1 MGANLSSESL
11 LAEQA
16 ARQNR
21 VTGITMTATTISVN
35 LEPKI
40 EARYVRPDCK
50 DPVAVHRYDQEVIT
64 VQGLGIH
71 GRALRYVVKTVRL
84 AYVNDAGQFVTFM
97 APLPGIRTDVLVT
110 AEVVDRAL
118 YLTVDRNLSLSV
130 AAAMLHDLYQ
140 VETSSSAL
148 ERWKAAAAE
157 ALPAIGQLIQQLNAQ
172 KPITALHLDEYK
184 ATGTKSWELALRDEH
199 GRLLFSIRL
208 KKRDEWHITVILRWL
223 RLLGLRIKVFYVD
236 FWPAYPLAIRAVYP
250 QAAIQ
255 FDFFHVIQ
263 NIHRHLYKAF
273 TAYRKAYRTANTAQ
287 EQAKVREAL
296 HKQLW
301 ENRYLL
307 FTNEENLSAE
317 QQQVLDDLLR
327 EHRDTLVEQI
337 VVFRWYLRDIFNA
350 STSFAEAVE
359 KLAFLILEG
368 WADVSS
374 AFGKVMAFL
383 QEHFANMLTYLRVP
397 GVQRNS
403 LSECTVRSLRR
414 IERIRQGF
422 KTQQG
427 RVNHLKLLQWRKYL
441 QPASL

>member
-1 MGANLSSESL
+1 MQPSL
-11 LAEQA
+11 PITELLTEKAVQE
-16 ARQNR
+16 NI
-21 VTGITMTATTISVN
+21 VTGIQVTDARIVVN
-35 LEPKI
+35 LEPRI
-40 EARYVRPDCK
+40 AARYVRPDCQE
-50 DPVAVHRYDQEVIT
+50 PVAAHRYDHETIT
-64 VQGLGIH
+64 VQGLGIQ
-71 GRALRYVVKTVRL
+71 GKALRYMVKTVRL
-84 AYVNDAGQFVTFM
+84 AYLNDAGKLVTFN
-97 APLPGIRTDVLVT
+97 APLPGIRTDLLVT
-110 AEVVDRAL
+110 DEVVDKAL
-118 YLTVDRNLSLSV
+118 YLIVDRNISLPI
-130 AAAMLHDLYQ
+130 AAEMLNDLYQ

-148 ERWKAAAAE
+148 DRWKAAEAE
-157 ALPAIGQLIQQLNAQ
+157 ALPSIGRLIQRLNE
-172 KPITALHLDEYK
+172 KLPITVLHLDEYK
-184 ATGTKSWELALRDEH
+184 ATGTKSWELVLRDEH

-208 KKRDEWHITVILRWL
+208 KKRDEWHIKVILRWL
-223 RLLGLRIKVFYVD
+223 RLLGLQIKVFYVD
-236 FWPAYPLAIRAVYP
+236 FWLAYPMAIRAIYP
-250 QAAIQ
+250 QAEIQ

-273 TAYRKAYRTANTAQ
+273 TAYRKAYRIADTTQ

-327 EHRDTLVEQI
+327 EHSDTIVEQI

-350 STSFAEAVE
+350 SASFAEAVE

-441 QPASL
+441 QPAN

>member
-1 MGANLSSESL
+1 
-11 LAEQA
+11 
-16 ARQNR
+16 
-21 VTGITMTATTISVN
+21 
-35 LEPKI
+35 
-40 EARYVRPDCK
+40 
-50 DPVAVHRYDQEVIT
+50 
-64 VQGLGIH
+64 
-71 GRALRYVVKTVRL
+71 
-84 AYVNDAGQFVTFM
+84 
-97 APLPGIRTDVLVT
+97 LVT
-110 AEVVDRAL
+110 DEVVDKAL
-118 YLTVDRNLSLSV
+118 YLIVDRNISLPI
-130 AAAMLHDLYQ
+130 AAEMLHDLYQ

-148 ERWKAAAAE
+148 DRWKAAEAE
-157 ALPAIGQLIQQLNAQ
+157 ALPSIGRLIQRLNE
-172 KPITALHLDEYK
+172 KRPITTLHLDEYK
-184 ATGTKSWELALRDEH
+184 ATGTKSWELVLRDEH
-199 GRLLFSIRL
+199 GRLLFSICL
-208 KKRDEWHITVILRWL
+208 KKRDEWHIKVILRWL
-223 RLLGLRIKVFYVD
+223 RLLGLQIKVFYVD
-236 FWPAYPLAIRAVYP
+236 FWLAYPVAIRAIYP
-250 QAAIQ
+250 QAEIQ

-273 TAYRKAYRTANTAQ
+273 TAYRKAYRSAGTTQ
-287 EQAKVREAL
+287 EQAKVRAAL

-317 QQQVLDDLLR
+317 QQQVLDELLR
-327 EHRDTLVEQI
+327 EHCDTIVEQI

-368 WADVSS
+368 WADVSG

-383 QEHFANMLTYLRVP
+383 QEHFANMLTYLRIP

-403 LSECTVRSLRR
+403 LSECTVHCLRR

-441 QPASL
+441 QPAS

>member
-1 MGANLSSESL
+1 MQPSL
-11 LAEQA
+11 PITELLTEKAVQE
-16 ARQNR
+16 NI
-21 VTGITMTATTISVN
+21 VTGIQVTDARIVVN
-35 LEPKI
+35 LEPRI
-40 EARYVRPDCK
+40 AVRYVRPDCQEL
-50 DPVAVHRYDQEVIT
+50 VAAHRYDHETIT
-64 VQGLGIH
+64 VQGLGIQ
-71 GRALRYVVKTVRL
+71 GKALRYVVKTVRL
-84 AYVNDAGQFVTFM
+84 AYLNDAGKLVTFN
-97 APLPGIRTDVLVT
+97 APLPGIRTDLLVT
-110 AEVVDRAL
+110 DEVVDKAL
-118 YLTVDRNLSLSV
+118 YLIVDRNISLPI
-130 AAAMLHDLYQ
+130 AAEMLYDLYQ

-148 ERWKAAAAE
+148 DRWKAAEAE
-157 ALPAIGQLIQQLNAQ
+157 ALPSIGQLIRRLNE
-172 KPITALHLDEYK
+172 KLPITVLHLDEYK
-184 ATGTKSWELALRDEH
+184 ATGTKSWELVLRDEH

-208 KKRDEWHITVILRWL
+208 KKRDEWHIKVILRWL
-223 RLLGLRIKVFYVD
+223 RLLGLQIKVFYVD
-236 FWPAYPLAIRAVYP
+236 FWLAYPVAVRAIYP
-250 QAAIQ
+250 QAEIQ
-255 FDFFHVIQ
+255 FDFSHVIQ

-273 TAYRKAYRTANTAQ
+273 TAYRKAYRTADTTQ
-287 EQAKVREAL
+287 EQAKVREVL

-307 FTNEENLSAE
+307 FTNEENLSEE

-327 EHRDTLVEQI
+327 EHCDTIVEQI

-441 QPASL
+441 QPAS

>member
-1 MGANLSSESL
+1 MQPSL
-11 LAEQA
+11 PITELLTEKAVQE
-16 ARQNR
+16 NI
-21 VTGITMTATTISVN
+21 VTGIQVTDARIVVN
-35 LEPKI
+35 LEPRI
-40 EARYVRPDCK
+40 AARYVRPDCQE
-50 DPVAVHRYDQEVIT
+50 PVVAHRYDHDTIT
-64 VQGLGIH
+64 VQGLGIQ
-71 GRALRYVVKTVRL
+71 GKALRYVVKTVRL
-84 AYVNDAGQFVTFM
+84 AYFNDAGKLVTFN
-97 APLPGIRTDVLVT
+97 APLPGIRTDLLVT
-110 AEVVDRAL
+110 DEVVDKAL
-118 YLTVDRNLSLSV
+118 YLIVDRNISLPI
-130 AAAMLHDLYQ
+130 AAEMLNDLYQ

-148 ERWKAAAAE
+148 DRWKAAEAE
-157 ALPAIGQLIQQLNAQ
+157 ALPSIGRLIQRLNE
-172 KPITALHLDEYK
+172 KLPITVLHLDEYK
-184 ATGTKSWELALRDEH
+184 ATGTKSWELVLRDEH

-208 KKRDEWHITVILRWL
+208 KKRDEWHIKVILRWL
-223 RLLGLRIKVFYVD
+223 RLLGLQIKVFYVD
-236 FWPAYPLAIRAVYP
+236 FWLAYPMAIRAIYP
-250 QAAIQ
+250 QAEIQ

-273 TAYRKAYRTANTAQ
+273 TAYRKAYRTADTTQ
-287 EQAKVREAL
+287 EQTKVREAL

-327 EHRDTLVEQI
+327 EHSDTIVEQI

-350 STSFAEAVE
+350 SASFAEAVE

-441 QPASL
+441 QPAN

>member
-1 MGANLSSESL
+1 MQPSL
-11 LAEQA
+11 PITELLTEKAVQENIA
-16 ARQNR
+16 
-21 VTGITMTATTISVN
+21 TGIQVTDARIVVN
-35 LEPKI
+35 LEPRI
-40 EARYVRPDCK
+40 AARYVRPDCQR
-50 DPVAVHRYDQEVIT
+50 PVAVHRYDHENIM
-64 VQGLGIH
+64 VQGLGIQ
-71 GRALRYVVKTVRL
+71 GKALRYVVKTVRL
-84 AYVNDAGQFVTFM
+84 AYFNDAGKLVTFN
-97 APLPGIRTDVLVT
+97 APLPGIRTDLLVT
-110 AEVVDRAL
+110 DEVVDKAL
-118 YLTVDRNLSLSV
+118 YLTVDRNISLAI
-130 AAAMLHDLYQ
+130 AAEMLYDLYQ

-148 ERWKAAAAE
+148 DRWKAAEAE
-157 ALPAIGQLIQQLNAQ
+157 ALPSIGQLIQRLNE
-172 KPITALHLDEYK
+172 KLPITALHLDEYK
-184 ATGTKSWELALRDEH
+184 ATGTKSWELVLRDEH
-199 GRLLFSIRL
+199 GRLLFSIHL
-208 KKRDEWHITVILRWL
+208 KKRDEWHIKVILRWLRWL
-223 RLLGLRIKVFYVD
+223 RLLGLQIKVFYVD
-236 FWPAYPLAIRAVYP
+236 FWLAYPVAIRAIYP
-250 QAAIQ
+250 QAEIQ

-273 TAYRKAYRTANTAQ
+273 TAYRKAYRTADTTQ

-327 EHRDTLVEQI
+327 EHGDTIVEQI

-350 STSFAEAVE
+350 SASFAEAVE

-374 AFGKVMAFL
+374 AFAKVMAFL

-414 IERIRQGF
+414 IERI
-422 KTQQG
+422 
-427 RVNHLKLLQWRKYL
+427 
-441 QPASL
+441 

>member
-1 MGANLSSESL
+1 MQPSL
-11 LAEQA
+11 PITELLTEKAVQENMA
-16 ARQNR
+16 
-21 VTGITMTATTISVN
+21 TGIQVTDTRIVVN
-35 LEPKI
+35 LEPRI
-40 EARYVRPDCK
+40 AARYVRPDCQE
-50 DPVAVHRYDQEVIT
+50 PVAAHRYDHETIT
-64 VQGLGIH
+64 VQGLGIQ
-71 GRALRYVVKTVRL
+71 GKALRYAVKTVRL
-84 AYVNDAGQFVTFM
+84 AYLNDAGKLVTFN
-97 APLPGIRTDVLVT
+97 APLPGIRTDLLVT
-110 AEVVDRAL
+110 DEVVDKAL
-118 YLTVDRNLSLSV
+118 YLIVDRNISLPI
-130 AAAMLHDLYQ
+130 AAEMLYDLYQ

-148 ERWKAAAAE
+148 DRWKAAEAE
-157 ALPAIGQLIQQLNAQ
+157 ALPSIGQLIRRLNE
-172 KPITALHLDEYK
+172 KLPITALHLDEYK
-184 ATGTKSWELALRDEH
+184 ATGTKSWELVLRDEH

-208 KKRDEWHITVILRWL
+208 KKRDEWHIKVILRWL
-223 RLLGLRIKVFYVD
+223 RLLGLQIKVFYVD
-236 FWPAYPLAIRAVYP
+236 FWLAYPVAIRAIYP
-250 QAAIQ
+250 QAEIQ

-273 TAYRKAYRTANTAQ
+273 TAYRKAYRSADTTQ

-307 FTNEENLSAE
+307 FTNEENLSEE

-327 EHRDTLVEQI
+327 EHCDTIVEQI
-337 VVFRWYLRDIFNA
+337 VVFRWHLRDIFNA
-350 STSFAEAVE
+350 SASFAEAVE

-368 WADVSS
+368 WADVSI

-441 QPASL
+441 QPAS

>member
-1 MGANLSSESL
+1 MQPSL
-11 LAEQA
+11 PITELLTEKAVQENIA
-16 ARQNR
+16 
-21 VTGITMTATTISVN
+21 TGIQVTDARIVVN
-35 LEPKI
+35 LEPRI
-40 EARYVRPDCK
+40 AARYVRPDCQE
-50 DPVAVHRYDQEVIT
+50 PVVAHRYDHDTIT
-64 VQGLGIH
+64 VQGLGIQ
-71 GRALRYVVKTVRL
+71 GKALRYVVKTVRL
-84 AYVNDAGQFVTFM
+84 AYFNDAGKLVTFN
-97 APLPGIRTDVLVT
+97 APLPGIRTDLLVT
-110 AEVVDRAL
+110 DEVVDKAL
-118 YLTVDRNLSLSV
+118 YLIVDRNISLPI
-130 AAAMLHDLYQ
+130 AAEMLHDLYQ

-148 ERWKAAAAE
+148 DRWKAAEAE
-157 ALPAIGQLIQQLNAQ
+157 ALPSIGQLIQRLNEKQ
-172 KPITALHLDEYK
+172 PITVLHLDEYK
-184 ATGTKSWELALRDEH
+184 ATGTKSWELVLRDEH

-208 KKRDEWHITVILRWL
+208 KKRDEWHIKVILRWL
-223 RLLGLRIKVFYVD
+223 RLLGLQIKVFYVD
-236 FWPAYPLAIRAVYP
+236 FWLAYPVAIRAIYP
-250 QAAIQ
+250 QAEIQ

-273 TAYRKAYRTANTAQ
+273 TAYRKAYRIADTTQ

-327 EHRDTLVEQI
+327 EHSDTIVEQI

-350 STSFAEAVE
+350 SASFAEAVE

-441 QPASL
+441 QPAN

>member
-1 MGANLSSESL
+1 MQPSL
-11 LAEQA
+11 PITELLTEKAVQENIA
-16 ARQNR
+16 
-21 VTGITMTATTISVN
+21 TGIQVTDARIVVN
-35 LEPKI
+35 LEPRI
-40 EARYVRPDCK
+40 AARYVRPDCQE
-50 DPVAVHRYDQEVIT
+50 PVAVHRYDHETIT
-64 VQGLGIH
+64 VQGLGIQ
-71 GRALRYVVKTVRL
+71 GKALRYVVKTVRL
-84 AYVNDAGQFVTFM
+84 AYFNDAGKLVTFN
-97 APLPGIRTDVLVT
+97 APLPGIRTDLLVT
-110 AEVVDRAL
+110 DEVVDKAL
-118 YLTVDRNLSLSV
+118 YLTVDRNISLPI
-130 AAAMLHDLYQ
+130 AAEMLHDLYQ

-148 ERWKAAAAE
+148 DRWKAAEAE
-157 ALPAIGQLIQQLNAQ
+157 ALPSIGRLIQRLNE
-172 KPITALHLDEYK
+172 KLPITALHLDEYK
-184 ATGTKSWELALRDEH
+184 ATGTKSWELVLRDEH

-208 KKRDEWHITVILRWL
+208 KKRDEWHIKVILRWL
-223 RLLGLRIKVFYVD
+223 RLLGLQIKVFYVD
-236 FWPAYPLAIRAVYP
+236 FWLAYPVAIRAIYP
-250 QAAIQ
+250 QAEIQ

-273 TAYRKAYRTANTAQ
+273 TAYRKTYRTAGTTQ

-327 EHRDTLVEQI
+327 EHCDTIVEQI

-359 KLAFLILEG
+359 KLTFLILEG
-368 WADVSS
+368 WADISS

-403 LSECTVRSLRR
+403 LSECTVRCLRR

-427 RVNHLKLLQWRKYL
+427 RVNHLRLLQWRKYL
-441 QPASL
+441 QPAS